1 VIPRSKEPVIR
12 VTVTAR
18 LSRLVAALAIAVL
31 GAIAVPTTAQAQS
44 PVDLGGA
51 YVVDTVNAVGS
62 RGSEITAAT
71 DALYSATKLQLFVVY
86 VDSFTGVS
94 DKTAWAS
101 SVAKKNGLGA
111 NDILLAVATVDRNY
125 SIYYGSSA
133 PDASITDS
141 VETNDIIPALKKSD
155 WVGAAVAAAD
165 GYAGT
170 SNGAT
175 GSEPSAPGPPAASGG
190 GSALPVVIVL
200 LLLVLAVIGIVFFV
214 RSRRRRGVGGAAS
227 GRASPAGPT
236 AEQLDQKASSL
247 LVQLDDS
254 LKTSEQELGFAVAQ
268 FGAEVTTP
276 FSATLATAKSQV
288 AEAFTLRQKLDDSVP
303 ETPEEKLAMT
313 SRIIELCEAADKEL
327 DAQADAFDDLRKL
340 EQNAPEALAT
350 VVTDAEA
357 VKARLVTARATL
369 ASLAATYSPAALSA
383 IADNP
388 AQVDKLL
395 EFVGTAGST
404 AQAAITSG
412 DPGVAAINVR
422 AAQASIGQTT
432 QLLDS
437 IDTLAAGLADARSK
451 LAAAVADTQ
460 QDLATARAL
469 PADASGAL
477 ASEAAAAQAA
487 LTAATTGGGPADPLA
502 SLASLSTANAA
513 LDRVLD
519 TVRDEQQKLQ
529 SATAQLPAA
538 MSAASSQI
546 SAANDFITTRRG
558 GVGSTART
566 RVSEATRHFE
576 TAVGLAPSDPVAA
589 LREATAAQSL
599 AAQALSL
606 AQNDV
611 DSAGQ
616 GGLGGG
622 PGGSFGGGLGGA
634 ILGGLIGGMLS
645 GGGGRGG
652 GMFGGGG
659 FGGLG
664 GGGFG
669 GGGFGGSSRSS
680 GGSFGGSG
688 GGGGRS
694 SGGRF

>member
-1 VIPRSKEPVIR
+1 MY
-12 VTVTAR
+12 R
-18 LSRLVAALAIAVL
+18 LAAALAIAVVAAL
-31 GAIAVPTTAQAQS
+31 AAPLSAQAQS

-71 DALYSATKLQLFVVY
+71 DALYASTKLQLFVVY

-125 SIYYGSSA
+125 SISYGASA
-133 PDASITDS
+133 PDSSTTDA

-155 WVGAAVAAAD
+155 WVGAAVAAAK
-165 GYAGT
+165 GYAGD
-170 SNGAT
+170 T
-175 GSEPSAPGPPAASGG
+175 GGSAGGGSDTNAPGTPTSSGG
-190 GSALPVVIVL
+190 GSVLPLVIVL
-200 LLLVLAVIGIVFFV
+200 ILLALVVLGIVFFV
-214 RSRRRRGVGGAAS
+214 RSRRRSAGGAAS
-227 GRASPAGPT
+227 APVGPSQ
-236 AEQLDQKASSL
+236 EQLDQKAGSL

-268 FGAEVTTP
+268 FGTDVTTP

-303 ETPEEKLAMT
+303 ETPQQKREMT
-313 SRIIELCEAADKEL
+313 SRIIELCEAADAEL
-327 DAQADAFDDLRKL
+327 DAQADAFEDLRKL
-340 EQNAPEALAT
+340 EQTAPQALAS

-357 VKARLVTARATL
+357 VSTRLATARATL
-369 ASLAATYSPAALSA
+369 TSLQATFSAAALSS
-383 IADNP
+383 IAGNP
-388 AQVDKLL
+388 DQVAKLL

-404 AQAAITSG
+404 AKAAIASG
-412 DPGVAAINVR
+412 DSGTAAINVR

-432 QLLDS
+432 QLLDA
-437 IDTLAAGLADARSK
+437 IDTLASSLTDARSK

-469 PADASGAL
+469 PATASGSLSQPVAAAEAAL
-477 ASEAAAAQAA
+477 A
-487 LTAATTGGGPADPLA
+487 AATTGAGPADPLS
-502 SLASLSTANAA
+502 SLASLTTANAA
-513 LDRVLD
+513 LDQVLD
-519 TVRDEQQKLQ
+519 GVRDQQQKLQ
-529 SATAQLPAA
+529 SATAQLPTA

-566 RVSEATRHFE
+566 RVSEATRHLE
-576 TAVGLAPSDPVAA
+576 TAVGLAPSDPVKALAEAA
-589 LREATAAQSL
+589 AAQSL

-611 DSAGQ
+611 DSAG
-616 GGLGGG
+616 GAGPGGG
-622 PGGSFGGGLGGA
+622 QGGSFGGGLGGA

-645 GGGGRGG
+645 GGGGRGNSG
-652 GMFGGGG
+652 GIFGGGG
-659 FGGLG
+659 M
-664 GGGFG
+664 GGFGG

-680 GGSFGGSG
+680 GGSFGG
-688 GGGGRS
+688 GGGRS

>member
-1 VIPRSKEPVIR
+1 
-12 VTVTAR
+12 
-18 LSRLVAALAIAVL
+18 
-31 GAIAVPTTAQAQS
+31 
-44 PVDLGGA
+44 
-51 YVVDTVNAVGS
+51 VDTVNAVAS

-71 DALYSATKLQLFVVY
+71 DALYAATKLQLFVVY

-94 DKTAWAS
+94 DKTTWAS

-125 SIYYGSSA
+125 SISYGASA
-133 PDASITDS
+133 PDPSTTDA

-155 WVGAAVAAAD
+155 WVGAAVAAAK
-165 GYAGT
+165 GYAGD
-170 SNGAT
+170 T
-175 GSEPSAPGPPAASGG
+175 GGVSGGGTGGSTGGGSDTNAPGTPADSGG
-190 GSALPVVIVL
+190 GSVLPLVILLILLALVVL
-200 LLLVLAVIGIVFFV
+200 GIVFFV
-214 RSRRRRGVGGAAS
+214 RSRRRSAGGAAS
-227 GRASPAGPT
+227 APAGPSQ
-236 AEQLDQKASSL
+236 EELDQKAGSL

-254 LKTSEQELGFAVAQ
+254 LKTSEQELGFAIAQ
-268 FGAEVTTP
+268 FGTEVTTP

-303 ETPEEKLAMT
+303 ETPQQKRQMT
-313 SRIIELCEAADKEL
+313 SRIIELCQAADAEL

-340 EQNAPEALAT
+340 EQTAPLALES

-357 VKARLVTARATL
+357 VSTRLVTARATL
-369 ASLAATYSPAALSA
+369 SSLQATFSAAALSS
-383 IADNP
+383 IIGNP
-388 AQVDKLL
+388 DQVAKLL

-404 AQAAITSG
+404 AKAAIASG
-412 DPGVAAINVR
+412 DSGAAAINVR

-432 QLLDS
+432 QLLDA
-437 IDTLAAGLADARSK
+437 IDTLASSLTDARSK

-460 QDLATARAL
+460 QDLVTARAL
-469 PADASGAL
+469 PATASGSLSQPVAAAEAAL
-477 ASEAAAAQAA
+477 A
-487 LTAATTGGGPADPLA
+487 AATSGAGPADPLS
-502 SLASLSTANAA
+502 SLASLTTANAA

-519 TVRDEQQKLQ
+519 AVRDQQQKVQ
-529 SATAQLPAA
+529 SATAQLPTA

-566 RVSEATRHFE
+566 RVSEATRHLE
-576 TAVGLAPSDPVAA
+576 AAVGLAPSDPVTALAEAA
-589 LREATAAQSL
+589 AAQSL

-611 DSAGQ
+611 DSAGRA
-616 GGLGGG
+616 GLGGG

-645 GGGGRGG
+645 GGGGRGNSG
-652 GMFGGGG
+652 GIFGGGG
-659 FGGLG
+659 M
-664 GGGFG
+664 GGFG
-669 GGGFGGSSRSS
+669 GFGGFGGSSRSS
-680 GGSFGGSG
+680 GGSFGGG

>member
-1 VIPRSKEPVIR
+1 M
-12 VTVTAR
+12 AR
-18 LSRLVAALAIAVL
+18 LSRLVAALALALLAVV
-31 GAIAVPTTAQAQS
+31 AVPATAQAQS

-62 RGSEITAAT
+62 RASEITAAT

-101 SVAKKNGLGA
+101 SVAKKNGLGD

-125 SIYYGSSA
+125 SIYYGASA
-133 PDASITDS
+133 PDASITDP
-141 VETNDIIPALKKSD
+141 VETDDIVPALKKSD

-165 GYAGT
+165 GYAGVSSGNT
-170 SNGAT
+170 GGGAET
-175 GSEPSAPGPPAASGG
+175 PVPGTPAASGG
-190 GSALPVVIVL
+190 GSSLPVVVVLVLLALIVL
-200 LLLVLAVIGIVFFV
+200 GIVFFV
-214 RSRRRRGVGGAAS
+214 RSRRRRGIGGT
-227 GRASPAGPT
+227 ASPSRPTPSGPT
-236 AEQLDQKASSL
+236 QEQLDQRAGSL

-268 FGAEVTTP
+268 FGSEVTTP
-276 FSATLATAKSQV
+276 FSATLSTAKSQV

-303 ETPEEKLAMT
+303 ETPAEKRAMT
-313 SRIIELCEAADKEL
+313 TRIIELCEAADTEL

-340 EQNAPEALAT
+340 EQNAPQALAS

-357 VKARLVTARATL
+357 VKSRLASARATL
-369 ASLAATYSPAALSA
+369 ESLTATYSPAALSA
-383 IADNP
+383 IAGNP
-388 AQVDKLL
+388 DQVDTLL

-404 AQAAITSG
+404 ARAAIASG

-451 LAAAVADTQ
+451 LAAAVADTK

-469 PADASGAL
+469 PTATSGAL
-477 ASEAAAAQAA
+477 ATEAAAAQAA

-519 TVRDEQQKLQ
+519 TVRDEQQKLR
-529 SATAQLPAA
+529 SATAQLSTA

-566 RVSEATRHFE
+566 RVSEAIRHLE
-576 TAVGLAPSDPVAA
+576 TAVGLAPTDPVTA
-589 LREATAAQSL
+589 LAEATAAQSL

-611 DSAGQ
+611 DSAGM
-616 GGLGGG
+616 GGSGGG
-622 PGGSFGGGLGGA
+622 QGGSFGSGLGGA

-645 GGGGRGG
+645 GGGRGNGG

-659 FGGLG
+659 FG

-669 GGGFGGSSRSS
+669 GGGFGGSSRNS
-680 GGSFGGSG
+680 GGSFGGG

>member
-1 VIPRSKEPVIR
+1 M
-12 VTVTAR
+12 
-18 LSRLVAALAIAVL
+18 AALAAPL
-31 GAIAVPTTAQAQS
+31 SAQAQS

-71 DALYSATKLQLFVVY
+71 DALYASTKLQLFVVY

-125 SIYYGSSA
+125 SISYGASS
-133 PDASITDS
+133 PDSSTTDA

-155 WVGAAVAAAD
+155 WVGAAVAAAR
-165 GYAGT
+165 GYAGE
-170 SNGAT
+170 SSGGPGG
-175 GSEPSAPGPPAASGG
+175 GSDTTAPGTPAPSGS
-190 GSALPVVIVL
+190 GSALPVVIVIIL
-200 LLLVLAVIGIVFFV
+200 LALIVLGIVFFV
-214 RSRRRRGVGGAAS
+214 RSRRRRVGGAAS
-227 GRASPAGPT
+227 APAGPSQ
-236 AEQLDQKASSL
+236 EQLDQKAGSL

-268 FGAEVTTP
+268 FGTEATTP
-276 FSATLATAKSQV
+276 FSASLATAKSQV

-303 ETPEEKLAMT
+303 ETPQQKREMT
-313 SRIIELCEAADKEL
+313 SRIIELCEAADAEL
-327 DAQADAFDDLRKL
+327 DAQADAFDGLRKL
-340 EQNAPEALAT
+340 EKTAPQALES

-357 VKARLVTARATL
+357 VSTRLATARATL
-369 ASLAATYSPAALSA
+369 TSLQATFSPAALSS
-383 IADNP
+383 IAGNP
-388 AQVDKLL
+388 DQVAKLL
-395 EFVGTAGST
+395 EFIGSAGTT
-404 AQAAITSG
+404 AKTAIASG
-412 DPGVAAINVR
+412 DSGVAAINVR

-437 IDTLAAGLADARSK
+437 IDTLASSLADARSK

-469 PADASGAL
+469 PATASGSLSQPVAAAEAAL
-477 ASEAAAAQAA
+477 A
-487 LTAATTGGGPADPLA
+487 AATTGTGPADPLS
-502 SLASLSTANAA
+502 SLASLTTANAA
-513 LDRVLD
+513 LDQVLD
-519 TVRDEQQKLQ
+519 AVRDQQQKVQ
-529 SATAQLPAA
+529 SATAQLPTA

-558 GVGSTART
+558 GVGSAART
-566 RVSEATRHFE
+566 RVSEATRHLE
-576 TAVGLAPSDPVAA
+576 TAVGLAASDPVKALAEAA
-589 LREATAAQSL
+589 AAQSL

-606 AQNDV
+606 AHNDV
-611 DSAGQ
+611 DSAGGGQ
-616 GGLGGG
+616 GGGQ
-622 PGGSFGGGLGGA
+622 GGSFGGGLGGA

-645 GGGGRGG
+645 GGGGRGNSG
-652 GMFGGGG
+652 GVFGGGG
-659 FGGLG
+659 FGGG

-669 GGGFGGSSRSS
+669 GGFSGGGFGGSSRSS
-680 GGSFGGSG
+680 GGSFGGGG